1 MSEKLKSILLIVLGN
16 FIFAI
21 AVVYFVFPYNIL
33 SGGVAGIG
41 IIVEQ
46 LSGISATIV
55 IDILVISTFILGYL
69 VLGKEFAL
77 KTFISSI
84 VYPIFITVLS
94 YFPYHI
100 EADPY
105 MIVIYGGILTG
116 IGLSLVLR
124 EDASTGGMD
133 VPSIIMHRYTG
144 MPLHIAF
151 FIVDSITALV
161 GVLVFSI
168 QDVMVGIVFVYL
180 YNSVINKMMVPKTDR
195 AVSIFIISEKKDEIN
210 EYIHTKLDRG
220 TTLVPVKGGYTDE
233 NREAIMTVVSKQ
245 QYHNLEKVIE
255 KIDKF
260 AFVVVSDAKEIKGEG
275 FTYDIRV

>member
-1 MSEKLKSILLIVLGN
+1 
-16 FIFAI
+16 
-21 AVVYFVFPYNIL
+21 IL